1 MPGKLFSSPRILLV
15 VLVLLLGVSATVWAL
30 LPAQPSHRVGLIP
43 AAPSRGSMQPIIPAP
58 QFSFPDQDDQPLTTQ
73 SLKGKVWIADFIF
86 THCGNTCPRMTAQR
100 VELQKKI
107 TDPRVMFLSISVD
120 PERDDRATRKTYA
133 SEKHIDESRWKFV
146 SPPDHAAAL
155 KIAQA
160 MRVAAVT
167 PNAKNQ
173 DPILHSDRFVLID
186 SGARIRGTYPLDDPA
201 SMDRLIADALA
212 FANDATGK

>member
-1 MPGKLFSSPRILLV
+1 MLAKLSSPRIILISVVILLA
-15 VLVLLLGVSATVWAL
+15 LGAGVWAI
-30 LPAQPSHRVGLIP
+30 LPSDPPARVGLVP
-43 AAPSRGSMQPIIPAP
+43 AAPNKNSMPAITPAP
-58 QFSFPDQDDQPLTTQ
+58 QFSFPDQDNETITTQ

-120 PERDDRATRKTYA
+120 PERDDRATRKSYA
-133 SEKHIDESRWKFV
+133 ADKKIDETRWKFV
-146 SPPDHAAAL
+146 SPPDHESAL

-160 MRVAAVT
+160 MRVAARA
-167 PNAKNQ
+167 PSAKNQ

-186 SGARIRGTYPLDDPA
+186 ANAQVRGTYPLDDPA
-201 SMDRLIADALA
+201 SMERLISDAQS
-212 FANDATGK
+212 FAQAAAR

>member
-1 MPGKLFSSPRILLV
+1 MLAKLSSPRVILISLA
-15 VLVLLLGVSATVWAL
+15 VLLALGAGVWAI
-30 LPAQPSHRVGLIP
+30 LPSDPHARVGLVP
-43 AAPSRGSMQPIIPAP
+43 APPNKNSMPIVTPAP
-58 QFSFPDQDDQPLTTQ
+58 QFSFPDQDNENISTQ

-133 SEKHIDESRWKFV
+133 AEKKIDETRWKFV
-146 SPPDHAAAL
+146 SPPDHETAL

-160 MRVAAVT
+160 MRVAAR
-167 PNAKNQ
+167 PAPPRNQ

-186 SGARIRGTYPLDDPA
+186 ANAQIRGTYPLDDPA
-201 SMDRLIADALA
+201 SMDRLVSDAQS
-212 FANDATGK
+212 FAQAATR